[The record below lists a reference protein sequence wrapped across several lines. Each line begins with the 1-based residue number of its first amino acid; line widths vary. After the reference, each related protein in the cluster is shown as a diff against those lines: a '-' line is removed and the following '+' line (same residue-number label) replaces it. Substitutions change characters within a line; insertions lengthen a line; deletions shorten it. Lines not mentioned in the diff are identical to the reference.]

1 MSVMTKAELI
11 AAMSDLPDDAEIYLN
26 TAVYK
31 DHPDHHEIETEL
43 RTVEIVPPS
52 DDPDEGTKFT
62 ACLCDTTQEERSMS
76 TREIFE
82 RRDMERRG
90 QQ

>member
-1 MSVMTKAELI
+1 MSAMTKAELI
-11 AAMSDLPDDAEIYLN
+11 AALSDLPDDAEIYLN
-26 TAVYK
+26 TAVYR
-31 DHPDHHEIETEL
+31 DHLDHHEIETEL
-43 RTVEIVPPS
+43 RTVEIDPPA
-52 DDPDEGTKFT
+52 DDDEEGAKFIVV
-62 ACLCDTTQEERSMS
+62 LYDTTQEERSLS